1 MDGDEAAMAAA
12 RAKRAAAGKDADGA
26 AERVAAAA
34 GAAFP
39 RPPQH
44 HPKVVA
50 VGLLAFAAAHAFL
63 LLPPPAVSSP
73 AASSPAAAAASPP
86 RGGGLRCLDP
96 RPLFTASCAPRSA
109 LAPSYRR
116 RPPLL
121 ERVPRWRSCRGARL
135 AGHFCGMLACMRR
148 SADAFAAHGVRW
160 RRRWSN
166 GRRCP
171 IRRRRSPCYGA
182 RVRRRSRRRAQPVG
196 ALGGRRNGP
205 LGHERGASQSPH
217 PRPGLRCQASFAAR
231 KLASLRQRRA
241 AAAAAGLAR
250 RAAAAHGA
258 EGRGDSAAVR
268 PRV

>member
-1 MDGDEAAMAAA
+1 
-12 RAKRAAAGKDADGA
+12 
-26 AERVAAAA
+26 
-34 GAAFP
+34 
-39 RPPQH
+39 
-44 HPKVVA
+44 
-50 VGLLAFAAAHAFL
+50 
-63 LLPPPAVSSP
+63 
-73 AASSPAAAAASPP
+73 
-86 RGGGLRCLDP
+86 
-96 RPLFTASCAPRSA
+96 
-109 LAPSYRR
+109 
-116 RPPLL
+116 
-121 ERVPRWRSCRGARL
+121 
-135 AGHFCGMLACMRR
+135 MLACMRR

-258 EGRGDSAAVR
+258 LASALDGALPAPLGDGAASPWALHGRGAGLWRASMHLCTMVDAA
-268 PRV
+268 RVWGREGAACAHVARVASSRIPTQERGGVSTVVCRSFPVCFCLRLAADCTTESPSQSTSELCEQAL